1 MFNSTFKPAWKQKS
15 KKAHR
20 QNIPKTSSLID
31 RDKEDCAVLLSNF
44 FCYYVLTP
52 RSYVYLGLGQKNIKS
67 QRWRLSWKRKKIRSS
82 FFDSHFHIWLLAI
95 AKRSFNYHFERK
107 KNGKKFLWLISC
119 YFLAFERLAASVDTN
134 ICGEFWDRKNVLSM
148 DVQTRNVFESWK
160 WGWIVD
166 WIVSHESSSGQC

>member
-67 QRWRLSWKRKKIRSS
+67 QRWRLSWKRKKNSIVIFRFSLSHLAFGDSQEILQLS
-82 FFDSHFHIWLLAI
+82 FWEKKIWQKNSFDSFHVIFPLLKDWLRA
-95 AKRSFNYHFERK
+95 STQTFVGNFENVK
-107 KNGKKFLWLISC
+107 TSYQWTYKHELFSKVEIENEDELLIE
-119 YFLAFERLAASVDTN
+119 L
-134 ICGEFWDRKNVLSM
+134 
-148 DVQTRNVFESWK
+148 
-160 WGWIVD
+160 
-166 WIVSHESSSGQC
+166 